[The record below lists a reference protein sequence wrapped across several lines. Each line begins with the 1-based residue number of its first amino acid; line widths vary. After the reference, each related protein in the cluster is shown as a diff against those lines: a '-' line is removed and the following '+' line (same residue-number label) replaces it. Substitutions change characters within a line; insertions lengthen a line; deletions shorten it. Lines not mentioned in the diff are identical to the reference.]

1 MRRILFDSLRASKCF
16 LPLFLAPLALLGC
29 QNKVQ
34 QTSIDIGGGMR
45 KGDPPMCFQ
54 YRVEPRAT
62 QDAYDIFLH
71 VNNSCRYSVDCT
83 FTNDQNEREH
93 RVVQPA
99 HQAVSYVVVE
109 NVPVKR
115 VDVDAECVWK
125 P

>member
-1 MRRILFDSLRASKCF
+1 MRSILFDSLRASKRF
-16 LPLFLAPLALLGC
+16 FPAFFALLALQAC
-29 QNKVQ
+29 QSKVQ

-45 KGDPPMCFQ
+45 KGEPPMCFQ
-54 YRVEPRAT
+54 YRVESRAT

-71 VNNSCRYSVDCT
+71 VNNSCSYSVDCT

-99 HQAVSYVVVE
+99 YQAVSYVVVE